1 MTKSEEKIEV
11 VGVRFISGVKI
22 YYFDPGKLDL
32 KRGDYVVVE
41 SQQGYELA
49 KVIYEKI
56 SVKTSEL
63 GEDELLLVVRMATKE
78 DKNKVLNFHEQKQE
92 FLAKAKEL
100 AQSLKLTVRFLDV
113 SKSLD
118 ETNRLLFLF
127 AAEGRVDFREL
138 ILKMSKTFKLP
149 IRLYQV
155 GPRDAAR
162 IVGGSGI
169 CGQELCCSR
178 FLNKFESIT
187 MEIARDQDLV
197 NMGSGKISG
206 VCGKLLCCLDYEVE
220 VYRHLV
226 KQMPAIG
233 KKVEVEKAYGEIIDR
248 NILMQTVTVFFEE
261 SKLRR
266 EYPISEIKILD
277 DQTKPLKGKK

>member
-1 MTKSEEKIEV
+1 MAKKDEKRLV

-22 YYFDPGKLDL
+22 YYFDASDLKL

-41 SQQGYELA
+41 SQQGLELA
-49 KVIYEKI
+49 KVVYEQMEIKL
-56 SVKTSEL
+56 SEI
-63 GEDELLLVVRMATKE
+63 GEDELLAVKRMATSE
-78 DKNKVLNFHEQKQE
+78 DKKKVLAFHEVKSD
-92 FLAKAKEL
+92 FLDEAKEL
-100 AQSLKLTVRFLDV
+100 SKSLKLQVRFLDV

-138 ILKMSKTFKLP
+138 ILKMSKKFKCP

-162 IVGGSGI
+162 IVGGIGI
-169 CGQELCCSR
+169 CGQELCCTR

-187 MEIARDQDLV
+187 MDIARDQDLV

-206 VCGKLLCCLDYEVE
+206 VCGKLLCCLDYEVD
-220 VYRHLV
+220 VYRELI
-226 KQMPAIG
+226 KKMPKIG
-233 KKVEVEKAYGEIIDR
+233 SMVLVEKNTGEIIDR
-248 NILMQTVTVFFEE
+248 NVLMQTVTVFFLEN
-261 SKLRR
+261 KVRR
-266 EYPISEIKILD
+266 EYGVEDVKVIED
-277 DQTKPLKGKK
+277 LKGDKK